1 MNGEFAELL
10 KEIKDWSNEVHGQR
24 HHENLKKFELIFE
37 KLDKLPCAER
47 KGLYSSIKNTLGL
60 HWFLIG
66 VILVAILGLAFK

>member
-1 MNGEFAELL
+1 MNGEFLELL
-10 KEIKDWSNEVHGQR
+10 NAIKLWSNEVHNQR
-24 HHENLKKFELIFE
+24 HQENLKKFEKLFD
-37 KLDKLPCAER
+37 KLDNLPCAER